1 MKTDSI
7 VLAVAMKKIG
17 MIAAAGIGSDG
28 TTVAAASELQVAA
41 VNAAVLLQLAAKRDF
56 YRPPVR

>member
-1 MKTDSI
+1 LKTDSI

-17 MIAAAGIGSDG
+17 MIAAADG
-28 TTVAAASELQVAA
+28 TTVAVASELQAA

>member
-41 VNAAVLLQLAAKRDF
+41 VNALVLLQLAA
-56 YRPPVR
+56 